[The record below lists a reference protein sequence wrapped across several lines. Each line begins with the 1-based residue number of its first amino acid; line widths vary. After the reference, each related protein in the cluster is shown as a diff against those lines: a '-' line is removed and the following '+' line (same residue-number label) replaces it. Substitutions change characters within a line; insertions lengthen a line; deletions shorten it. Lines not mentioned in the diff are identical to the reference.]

1 LTTEQREHTLK
12 HLVGSIGG
20 LDSNMVTQH
29 DCYVNMQAT
38 IEQMRERI
46 ATLRPEAEESPS
58 KPS

>member
-12 HLVGSIGG
+12 HLAGAIGD
-20 LDSNMVTQH
+20 LDLNMVIQH
-29 DCYVNMQAT
+29 DCCVNMQAT

-46 ATLRPEAEESPS
+46 ATLRPEAQGSLS